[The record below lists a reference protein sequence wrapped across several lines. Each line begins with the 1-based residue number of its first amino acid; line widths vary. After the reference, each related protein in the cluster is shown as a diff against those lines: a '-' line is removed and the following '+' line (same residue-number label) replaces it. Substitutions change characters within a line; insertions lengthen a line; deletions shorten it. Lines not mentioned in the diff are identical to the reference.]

1 MNSREQVINA
11 DLLIHA
17 AWIIPATDDQSVL
30 EGHAIA
36 VQDERIVAIL
46 PSVECAGRINAA
58 REIHLDEHVLIPGM
72 VNAHGHAA
80 MSLLRGIADDLPLM
94 TWLQEYIWPLEG
106 KWVSEE
112 FVYHGTQLA
121 IAEMLRGGTT
131 CFADM
136 YFFPEASAKAATE
149 AGIRVQL
156 AAPVIDFPTP
166 WAADAEEGI
175 AKTTVLHDNWRNSE
189 LVSTAFGPHAPYS
202 VSDEPLRKIA
212 VLAEKLDIPVHMHVH
227 ETAFEVDEAVKH
239 SGIRPMRRLYD
250 LGLLSPRLLCVH
262 ATQIDDED
270 LALLKETAAHVIHC
284 PESNLKLASGFCPV
298 AHLLDNGVNVALGTD
313 GAASNNDLDMFS
325 EMRTAALLAKACA
338 NDAAAV
344 PAHKA
349 LQMAT
354 IHGARAMGLDH
365 LIGTLEVDKRAD
377 IAAVR
382 LDSLNSLPLYNPV
395 SQLVYSSQSNQVSH
409 VWINGKL
416 VLNNGELT
424 TLNVRTIRDQTLI
437 WQNRLMQSAAG
448 SPDTTNTNPD

>member
-1 MNSREQVINA
+1 MNSSEQTINA

-17 AWIIPATDDQSVL
+17 AWIIPATDDQAIL
-30 EGHAIA
+30 DNHAIA
-36 VQDERIVAIL
+36 VHDGRIVAIL
-46 PSVECAGRINAA
+46 PSKDCAAKVRAS
-58 REIHLDEHVLIPGM
+58 RELQLPDQALIPGL

-94 TWLQEYIWPLEG
+94 TWLQDYIWPLES

-136 YFFPEASAKAATE
+136 YFFPDASAKAATE
-149 AGIRVQL
+149 TGMRVQL

-166 WAADAEEGI
+166 WAANAEEGI
-175 AKTTVLHDNWRNSE
+175 AKTTALHDNWKNSE

-212 VLAEKLDIPVHMHVH
+212 ALAEKLDIPIHMHVH
-227 ETAFEVDEAVKH
+227 ETAFEVEEAVRLT
-239 SGIRPMRRLYD
+239 GVRPMQRLYD

-262 ATQIDDED
+262 ATQVNDED
-270 LALLKETAAHVIHC
+270 LALLKQTAAHVIHC

-298 AHLLDNGVNVALGTD
+298 ARLLASDVNVAIGTD

-325 EMRTAALLAKACA
+325 EMRTAAMLAKACSG
-338 NDAAAV
+338 DAAAV
-344 PAHKA
+344 PAYQA

-354 IHGARAMGLDH
+354 INGAKAMGLDQV
-365 LIGTLEVDKRAD
+365 IGTLEVGKSAD
-377 IAAVR
+377 ITAVR
-382 LDSLNSLPLYNPV
+382 LDSLNTLPLYNPV
-395 SQLVYSSQSNQVSH
+395 SQLVYSTQSNQVSH

-416 VLNNGELT
+416 LLDNGELT
-424 TLNVRTIRDQTLI
+424 SLNIRNIRKQTLV
-437 WQNRLMQSAAG
+437 WQQRLKQSADDAPG
-448 SPDTTNTNPD
+448 SNPD

>member
-1 MNSREQVINA
+1 MNSGEQTINA

-17 AWIIPATDDQSVL
+17 AWIIPATDDQAIL
-30 EGHAIA
+30 DNHAIA
-36 VQDERIVAIL
+36 VHDGRIVAIL
-46 PSVECAGRINAA
+46 PSKDCAAKVRAS
-58 REIHLDEHVLIPGM
+58 RELQLPDQALIPGM

-94 TWLQEYIWPLEG
+94 TWLQDYIWPLES

-136 YFFPEASAKAATE
+136 YFFPDASAKAATE
-149 AGIRVQL
+149 TGMRVQL

-166 WAADAEEGI
+166 WAANAEEGI
-175 AKTTVLHDNWRNSE
+175 AKTTALHDNWKNSE

-212 VLAEKLDIPVHMHVH
+212 ALAEKLDIPIHMHVH
-227 ETAFEVDEAVKH
+227 ETAFEVEEAVRLT
-239 SGIRPMRRLYD
+239 GVRPMQRLYD

-262 ATQIDDED
+262 ATQVNDED
-270 LALLKETAAHVIHC
+270 LALLKQTAAHVIHC

-298 AHLLDNGVNVALGTD
+298 ARLLASDVNVAIGTD

-325 EMRTAALLAKACA
+325 EMRTAAMLAKACSG
-338 NDAAAV
+338 DAAAV
-344 PAHKA
+344 PAYQA

-354 IHGARAMGLDH
+354 INGAKAMGLDQK
-365 LIGTLEVDKRAD
+365 IGTLEVGKCAD
-377 IAAVR
+377 ITAVR
-382 LDSLNSLPLYNPV
+382 LDSLNTLPLYNPV
-395 SQLVYSSQSNQVSH
+395 SQLVYSTQSNQVSH

-416 VLNNGELT
+416 LLDNGELT
-424 TLNVRTIRDQTLI
+424 SLNVRNIREQTLV
-437 WQNRLMQSAAG
+437 WQQRLKQSAEKA
-448 SPDTTNTNPD
+448 PDSKPD

>member
-1 MNSREQVINA
+1 MSSGEQTINA

-17 AWIIPATDDQSVL
+17 AWIIPATDDQAIL
-30 EGHAIA
+30 DNHAIA
-36 VQDERIVAIL
+36 VHDGRIVAIL
-46 PSVECAGRINAA
+46 PSKDCAAKVRAS
-58 REIHLDEHVLIPGM
+58 RELQLPDQALIPGL

-94 TWLQEYIWPLEG
+94 TWLQDYIWPLES

-136 YFFPEASAKAATE
+136 YFFPDASAKAATE
-149 AGIRVQL
+149 TGMRVQL

-166 WAADAEEGI
+166 WAANAEEGI
-175 AKTTVLHDNWRNSE
+175 AKTTALHDNWRNSE

-212 VLAEKLDIPVHMHVH
+212 ALAEMLDIPIHMHVH
-227 ETAFEVDEAVKH
+227 ETAFEVEEAVRLT
-239 SGIRPMRRLYD
+239 GVRPMQRLYD

-262 ATQIDDED
+262 ATQVNDED
-270 LALLKETAAHVIHC
+270 LALLKQTAAHVIHC

-298 AHLLDNGVNVALGTD
+298 ARLLASDVNVAIGTD

-325 EMRTAALLAKACA
+325 EMRTAAMLAKACSG
-338 NDAAAV
+338 DAAAV
-344 PAHKA
+344 PAYQA

-354 IHGARAMGLDH
+354 INGAKAMGLDQA
-365 LIGTLEVDKRAD
+365 IGTLEVGKCAD
-377 IAAVR
+377 ITAVR
-382 LDSLNSLPLYNPV
+382 LDSLNTLPLYNPV
-395 SQLVYSSQSNQVSH
+395 SQLVYSTQSNQVSH

-416 VLNNGELT
+416 LLDNGELT
-424 TLNVRTIRDQTLI
+424 SLNVRNIRKQTLV
-437 WQNRLMQSAAG
+437 WQQRLKQSADDA
-448 SPDTTNTNPD
+448 PDSNPD

>member
-1 MNSREQVINA
+1 MNSGEQTINA

-17 AWIIPATDDQSVL
+17 AWIIPATDDQAIL
-30 EGHAIA
+30 DNHAIA
-36 VQDERIVAIL
+36 VHDGRIVAIL
-46 PSVECAGRINAA
+46 PSKDCAAKVRAS
-58 REIHLDEHVLIPGM
+58 RELQLPDQALIPGM

-94 TWLQEYIWPLEG
+94 TWLQDYIWPLES

-136 YFFPEASAKAATE
+136 YFFPDASAKAATE
-149 AGIRVQL
+149 TGMRVQL

-166 WAADAEEGI
+166 WAANAEEGI
-175 AKTTVLHDNWRNSE
+175 AKTTALHDNWKNSE

-212 VLAEKLDIPVHMHVH
+212 ALAEKLDIPIHMHVH
-227 ETAFEVDEAVKH
+227 ETAFEVEEAVRLT
-239 SGIRPMRRLYD
+239 GVRPMQRLYD

-262 ATQIDDED
+262 ATQVNDED
-270 LALLKETAAHVIHC
+270 LALLKQTAAHVIHC

-298 AHLLDNGVNVALGTD
+298 ARLLASDVNVAIGTD

-325 EMRTAALLAKACA
+325 EMRTAAMLAKACSG
-338 NDAAAV
+338 DAAAV
-344 PAHKA
+344 PAYQA

-354 IHGARAMGLDH
+354 INGAKAMGLDQK
-365 LIGTLEVDKRAD
+365 IGTLEVGKCAD
-377 IAAVR
+377 ITAVR
-382 LDSLNSLPLYNPV
+382 LDSLNTMPLYNPV
-395 SQLVYSSQSNQVSH
+395 SQLVYSTQSNQVSH

-416 VLNNGELT
+416 LLDNGELT
-424 TLNVRTIRDQTLI
+424 SLNVRNIREQTLV
-437 WQNRLMQSAAG
+437 WQQRLKQSAEKA
-448 SPDTTNTNPD
+448 PDSKPD